1 MKPLYT
7 LAKTFQRQV
16 EGLFEAKGQFPYG
29 NCIVRYNFD
38 ERSAAIEVYNPVKDR
53 YLDRIA
59 DWLIQLIQ
67 PCDKDYNEWVE
78 HGFRDEE
85 DYITYKYR

>member
-7 LAKTFQRQV
+7 LAKAFQRQV
-16 EGLFEAKGQFPYG
+16 EGLFEGKGQFPYG
-29 NCIVRYNFD
+29 NCIVL
-38 ERSAAIEVYNPVKDR
+38 YNPVKDR

-78 HGFRDEE
+78 HGFRDEA
-85 DYITYKYR
+85 DYLKYKFG